1 MHDYKFLENRQYIVF
16 VSTIVLCMSSRS
28 GMNTVYGWSKC
39 SNDRK
44 WMRSKFA
51 NFINFTMH
59 SSFLMGGGIHVKFFF
74 SYNFFFFAVDHFKNL
89 SWISYSIASV
99 YVLVFWPGGMWGI
112 SSLSRGWTWIPCTE
126 KWSLNHWTT
135 REVPHV
141 KLIDSLYNLSL
152 VIEKTTLGSCCWGPW
167 TLCDR
172 TLLIFLAFVQLR
184 RKETQGGNLK
194 RKDLRIEEKAV
205 NSQRGRR
212 KITGTQLNQQAWEE
226 RA

>member
-1 MHDYKFLENRQYIVF
+1 
-16 VSTIVLCMSSRS
+16 MSS
-28 GMNTVYGWSKC
+28 
-39 SNDRK
+39 
-44 WMRSKFA
+44 
-51 NFINFTMH
+51 
-59 SSFLMGGGIHVKFFF
+59 FFF
-74 SYNFFFFAVDHFKNL
+74 FLQFFFFAVDHLKNL
-89 SWISYSIASV
+89 SWICYGIASV

-112 SSLSRGWTWIPCTE
+112 SSLSRDWTWIPYTE
-126 KWSLNHWTT
+126 RWSLNHWTA
-135 REVPHV
+135 REAPHV

-167 TLCDR
+167 TLCAR
-172 TLLIFLAFVQLR
+172 TLLIFLALVQISPIPLVAAWL
-184 RKETQGGNLK
+184 QGGNLK